1 MKNLEIRNE
10 AKNANVKLWQVA
22 EELGMQDSCFS
33 RLLRHE
39 LPEKKKSEILQIIS
53 ALQKECEANG

>member
-10 AKNANVKLWQVA
+10 AKKANVKLWQVA
-22 EELGMQDSCFS
+22 EKLGIQDSCFS

-39 LPEKKKSEILQIIS
+39 LPQKKKNEILQIIS
-53 ALQKECEANG
+53 VLQKECETNG